1 NLISAHASRSGD
13 RECAERDFPF
23 GVSNRIDGT
32 EASRKSCAIQLV
44 AETEVIMRGTTMA
57 KTTTTSRRNILREM
71 NGLVLVMLVLL
82 ATVAAST
89 MTEANFREADIA
101 AAEAQR
107 AEQLLLAK
115 KKAAAASYADG
126 AHCPILKSE
135 TPKSS

>member
-1 NLISAHASRSGD
+1 
-13 RECAERDFPF
+13 
-23 GVSNRIDGT
+23 
-32 EASRKSCAIQLV
+32 
-44 AETEVIMRGTTMA
+44 MRGTTMA